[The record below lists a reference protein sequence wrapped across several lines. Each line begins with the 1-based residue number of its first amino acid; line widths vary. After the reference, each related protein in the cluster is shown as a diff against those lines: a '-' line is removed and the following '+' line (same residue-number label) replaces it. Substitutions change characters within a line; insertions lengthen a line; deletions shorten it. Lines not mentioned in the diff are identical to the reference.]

1 MKYIKNNRWKKATG
15 NDEIYLTQKD
25 PLYCPPTINVLVDND
40 LYFTVSIYAW
50 HPHDDHEIYKKV
62 F

>member
-25 PLYCPPTINVLVDND
+25 PLYCLPTINVLVDND
-40 LYFTVSIYAW
+40 LYFTVSIYEC
-50 HPHDDHEIYKKV
+50 HFHDDHENI
-62 F
+62 

>member
-25 PLYCPPTINVLVDND
+25 PLYCLPTINVLVDND
-40 LYFTVSIYAW
+40 LYFKVSIYA
-50 HPHDDHEIYKKV
+50 
-62 F
+62 